1 MQSAIPMPHLAG
13 ARPAAARALVLVVR
27 GTQVG
32 LAILG
37 AFAWLA

>member
-1 MQSAIPMPHLAG
+1 MQPAIPMPHPTAF
-13 ARPAAARALVLVVR
+13 RPAALRALALVVR

-37 AFAWLA
+37 AFAWFA